1 MKRPVR
7 ELDTVV
13 LLRDLPDVGL
23 RAGDMGA
30 IVHLYSPDAFEV
42 EFVARS
48 GHTVALRTL
57 STSDVR
63 PARDED
69 FATPPSRG

>member
-1 MKRPVR
+1 MNKPVR

-13 LLRDLPDVGL
+13 LLRDLPDAGL

-30 IVHLYSPDAFEV
+30 IVHLHSPDVFEV

-57 STSDVR
+57 SISDVR
-63 PARDED
+63 AARDED
-69 FATPPSRG
+69 FATPPRRG

>member
-1 MKRPVR
+1 MKKTVR

-13 LLRDLPDVGL
+13 LLRDLPDAGL
-23 RAGDMGA
+23 RAGEMGA
-30 IVHLYSPDAFEV
+30 VVHLYSPEAFEV

-48 GHTVALRTL
+48 GQTVALRTL
-57 STSDVR
+57 SASDVR
-63 PARDED
+63 LARDED